1 MIKYA
6 FQYGA
11 FEHGDFE
18 HGALVKIDIWQVY
31 SK

>member
-18 HGALVKIDIWQVY
+18 HGALVKIDIWQVH